1 MQQLFK
7 ASQRRALVHSSQQTS
22 PQQRLFTLNPAT
34 HAVRL
39 AVLSMALAAPLIL
52 AGLPAVALAQST
64 SSQQVY
70 QIPAGP
76 LGAALAEFA
85 AASGITLSTDSAQT
99 RELHSAGLKG
109 KYSIDEGFTR
119 LLDGSGLEAIR
130 QGNGG
135 YILRKL
141 APGTTTL
148 PAVSVNATVLD
159 PTTEGTGSYTT
170 NTVTIG
176 KSELSLR
183 QIPQSVSVLTKQR
196 MLDQNMTQLEEALDQ
211 VTGLQLDTTTGASGS
226 SNLVARGFPVTS
238 YQYDGV
244 PQTFLGTSYTGY
256 DVAVLDRV
264 EVIRGAAGLLQGAGN
279 PSATVNL
286 VRKKPTHE
294 LSGSVAASIGS
305 WDSYRSEFDIGGPLN
320 ASGSVRGRFVG
331 VYDDKGSYVDYLRAK
346 KSIFYG
352 VVDIDLTPATTLTL
366 GLQQQQVNAVPSI
379 FGLPRYSDGRSLG
392 LPRSTNLTP
401 AWNRWEQDITE
412 VFAGLTH
419 RIDDDWKLNFAF
431 NGSHQ
436 KQDFKRSVTRGNAA
450 NGGVTPGNPSGSIY
464 TGVKWH
470 SDGDRYNVDA
480 NADGK
485 VSAFGRKHD
494 VLFGVNAQ
502 SYDVDSRSTAFY
514 PAVFIPNI
522 FNFDPTSVAEPNA
535 GPYTSGTTA
544 TTKQYGVY
552 GSTRLNLSDPLKLI
566 LGARL
571 SWYKT
576 QTDNQNFVT
585 GVTTPGRQITY
596 NRELTPY
603 AGLVY
608 ELNDRY
614 SLYASYADIFLPQT
628 TQFTVGGKELDPIV
642 GSNYEV
648 GLKGEFFNGALNASI
663 AAFRIEQSNRAQ
675 ETVGSPCAG
684 AAVTGWCYEAQGK
697 VRSEGIE
704 TEVSGKLNPDWDIFA
719 GYTYNR
725 SKYMKDL
732 LNEGTSFRTQ
742 TPRHLFKL
750 WTQYRLPI
758 GERRWSVGGG
768 INAQSSY
775 YALNGT
781 VKSEQEAFGVLKMSI
796 VYRYSDKITTSLV
809 INNVLDKTYYS
820 GIRGVN
826 FGNVYGDPRNATLT
840 LRASF

>member
-1 MQQLFK
+1 MQHQFGP
-7 ASQRRALVHSSQQTS
+7 SQQTL
-22 PQQRLFTLNPAT
+22 PCVRTLTPASN
-34 HAVRL
+34 AVRL
-39 AVLSMALAAPLIL
+39 AVLSMALAAPIML
-52 AGLPAVALAQST
+52 AGMSVSAHAQSA
-64 SSQQVY
+64 SSQQSY
-70 QIPAGP
+70 QIAPGP

-99 RELHSAGLKG
+99 RELTSAGLTG
-109 KYSIDEGFTR
+109 KYSVDEGFTR
-119 LLDGSGLEAIR
+119 LLEGSGLEAIR
-130 QGNGG
+130 QTNGG
-135 YILRKL
+135 YILRKV

-148 PAVSVNATVLD
+148 PAVSVNAKVLD

-176 KSELSLR
+176 KWEQSLR

-211 VTGLQLDTTTGASGS
+211 VTGVQLDTTTGASGAA
-226 SNLVARGFPVTS
+226 NLVARGFPITS

-256 DVAVLDRV
+256 DVAVLDRI

-294 LSGSVAASIGS
+294 FAGSVAASMGA

-331 VYDDKGSYVDYLRAK
+331 VYDDRGSYVDYQRSK

-352 VVDIDLTPATTLTL
+352 VVDIDLAPATMLTL

-401 AWNRWEQDITE
+401 AWNRWDQDITE

-419 RIDDDWKLNFAF
+419 RIDNDWKLNFAF

-436 KQDFKRSVTRGNAA
+436 QQDFKRSVTSGTAA
-450 NGGVTPGNPSGSIY
+450 NGGVVPGSSNASIY
-464 TGVKWH
+464 TGIKWH
-470 SDGDRYNVDA
+470 SDGDRYNLDA

-485 VSAFGRKHD
+485 VTLFGRRHD
-494 VLFGVNAQ
+494 VLIGVNAQ
-502 SYDVDSRSTAFY
+502 SYNVDTKGSNFLPPVA
-514 PAVFIPNI
+514 IPDI
-522 FNFDPTSVAEPNA
+522 FNFDPSSVPEPDA

-576 QTDNQNFVT
+576 QTDNHNFVT
-585 GVTTPGRQITY
+585 GVTTQGRQIAY
-596 NRELTPY
+596 NSELTPY

-628 TQFTVGGKELDPIV
+628 TQFTVGGKELAPIV
-642 GSNYEV
+642 GSNYEI

-663 AAFRIEQSNRAQ
+663 AAFRIDQKNRAQ
-675 ETVGSPCAG
+675 ETVGTPCAG

-704 TEVSGKLNPDWDIFA
+704 TEVSGKLTPDWDLFA
-719 GYTYNR
+719 GYTYN
-725 SKYMKDL
+725 STKYMKDL

-758 GERRWSVGGG
+758 DERRWSVGGG

-781 VKSEQEAFGVLKMSI
+781 VKSEQGAFSVLKMSI
-796 VYRYSDKITTSLV
+796 VYRYSDKITASLV
-809 INNVLDKTYYS
+809 INNVLDKVYYS

>member
-1 MQQLFK
+1 MQHRTRQSGHIQPC
-7 ASQRRALVHSSQQTS
+7 ARRLAL
-22 PQQRLFTLNPAT
+22 RPAT
-34 HAVRL
+34 RAVRL
-39 AVLSMALAAPLIL
+39 AAFSMALAGAVV
-52 AGLPAVALAQST
+52 AALPAAAHAQTAAATQS
-64 SSQQVY
+64 Y
-70 QIPAGP
+70 QIAAGP

-85 AASGITLSTDSAQT
+85 AASGITLSTDSTQT
-99 RELHSAGLKG
+99 RGLTSAGLNG
-109 KYSIDEGFTR
+109 KYGIDEGFSR
-119 LLDGSGLEAIR
+119 LLAGSGLEAIR
-130 QGNGG
+130 QVNGS
-135 YILRKL
+135 YILHKV
-141 APGTTTL
+141 APGMTTL
-148 PAVSVNATVLD
+148 PAVNVTTAAFD
-159 PTTEGTGSYTT
+159 PVTEGTGSYTT
-170 NTVTIG
+170 HAVTIG
-176 KSELSLR
+176 KSAQSLR
-183 QIPQSVSVLTKQR
+183 DIPQSVSVLTKQR
-196 MLDQNMTQLEEALDQ
+196 MIDQNMTQLEEALDQ
-211 VTGLQLDTTTGASGS
+211 MTGVQLDTTTGASGS
-226 SNLVARGFPVTS
+226 SNLVARGFPITS

-256 DVAVLDRV
+256 DVAVLDRI

-294 LSGSVAASIGS
+294 LAASGAVSIGS

-331 VYDDKGSYVDYLRAK
+331 VYDDRGSYVDYQSSK

-352 VVDIDLTPATTLTL
+352 IVDIDLAPDTTLTL
-366 GLQQQQVNAVPSI
+366 GMQQQKVDAVPSI
-379 FGLPRYSDGRSLG
+379 FGLPRYSDGRSIG

-401 AWNRWEQDITE
+401 SWNRWEQDITE

-419 RIDDDWKLNFAF
+419 RINSDWKLNFAF
-431 NGSHQ
+431 NGSNQ
-436 KQDFKRSVTRGNAA
+436 QQDFKRSITRGN
-450 NGGVTPGNPSGSIY
+450 GPGNGVDPANPSASIY

-470 SDGDRYNVDA
+470 SDGDRYNLDA

-485 VSAFGRKHD
+485 VTLFGRRHD
-494 VLFGVNAQ
+494 LLVGVNAQ
-502 SYDVDSRSTAFY
+502 SYDVDSKSTNFY
-514 PAVFIPNI
+514 PAVFIPDI
-522 FNFDPTSVAEPNA
+522 FNFDPRSVPEPDA

-544 TTKQYGVY
+544 ETKQYGLY
-552 GSTRLNLSDPLKLI
+552 GSTRLNLSDPLKVI

-576 QTDNQNFVT
+576 QTDNHNFVT
-585 GVTTPGRQITY
+585 GVTAEGKEITY

-603 AGLVY
+603 AGVVY
-608 ELNDRY
+608 DLNKRY

-628 TQFTVGGKELDPIV
+628 TQFTVDGNELDPIV

-648 GLKGEFFNGALNASI
+648 GLKGEFLDGALNASI
-663 AAFRIEQSNRAQ
+663 AAFRIDQTNRAQ
-675 ETVGSPCAG
+675 ETLNTPCAG
-684 AAVTGWCYEAQGK
+684 ASTTGWCYEAQGK

-704 TEVSGKLNPDWDIFA
+704 TEISGKLTQDWDLFA

-725 SKYMKDL
+725 TKYTKDL

-750 WTQYRLPI
+750 WTQYRLPMD
-758 GERRWSVGGG
+758 ERRWSIGGG

-781 VKSEQEAFGVLKMSI
+781 VKSEQDAYAILKMSI
-796 VYRYSDKITTSLV
+796 VYRFSDKITASLV
-809 INNVLDKTYYS
+809 INNLLDKEYYS

-840 LRASF
+840 LRASY